1 MARRDG
7 AIGDLT
13 ANNHV
18 HHGHHA
24 QENSQPPKHDAP
36 VRSGGEASCNPP
48 PGEVR
53 SQRDQCQPNEKN
65 GRDRHEDQNPDIRIA
80 RPGADAQSHQK
91 APCASR
97 HRDQRRADDAQ
108 QVTRQEG

>member
-53 SQRDQCQPNEKN
+53 SH
-65 GRDRHEDQNPDIRIA
+65 RDRHEDQNPDIRIA